1 MPRGV
6 RSEQQCSLPPS
17 QPPGCDAS
25 SEPQLQALRSVV
37 FGSHQSV
44 PAFLRIAPSSF
55 PPRSH
60 PVRLSVRLRV
70 WCSRCFFYHPSSDMP
85 LGPRRAAVSSERWHQ
100 AAAGALCAP
109 HPPEVKWVHRG
120 SPTPAKCILLLPSP
134 PLPLLTSLALEMFI
148 NGRDNIFRFQFGFPG
163 QPLSEALR
171 KFREDEVI

>member
-1 MPRGV
+1 MPQGV
-6 RSEQQCSLPPS
+6 RNDARSLLPS
-17 QPPGCDAS
+17 RRDATPHPS
-25 SEPQLQALRSVV
+25 HSFKLREPTF

-44 PAFLRIAPSSF
+44 PALLRITLSSF

-60 PVRLSVRLRV
+60 LASLSVWLRV
-70 WCSRCFFYHPSSDMP
+70 RPSRCFFFYHPSSDVP
-85 LGPRRAAVSSERWHQ
+85 PGPSQGCSERRHR

-109 HPPEVKWVHRG
+109 HPPEAKWKWVRRG
-120 SPTPAKCILLLPSP
+120 SPTPAKCIPPLPSP